1 MHMTRIIFSVL
12 LFSAWLQA
20 GSVPLLADTLEL
32 SVGQYRSISF
42 RINEAQGRE
51 ATISGNIRI
60 TPDTARVEYILLT
73 SDGFRR
79 WSSGIQTDTLAF
91 LTTSSGEFQLGAPD
105 FGDYVLLVSNRGNFH
120 PVSVS
125 IVADLSFLGDGIRYN
140 NLPMAF
146 QLMLVLLAGGVV
158 IAAAALAVRKLR
170 K

>member
-1 MHMTRIIFSVL
+1 MIRIVFSVL
-12 LFSAWLQA
+12 LFTALLRA

-32 SVGQYRSISF
+32 SVGQYRYISF
-42 RINEAQGRE
+42 RVNEAQGRE
-51 ATISGNIRI
+51 ARISGTISI

-79 WSSGIQTDTLAF
+79 WSSGIETDTLAF
-91 LTTSSGEFQLGAPD
+91 LTTSSGHFELGIPD
-105 FGDYVLLVSNRGNFH
+105 FGDHVLLVSNRGNFH

-125 IVADLSFLGDGIRYN
+125 ITAELSFLGDGIRYN

-158 IAAAALAVRKLR
+158 VAAAAIAVRKLR
-170 K
+170 R

>member
-1 MHMTRIIFSVL
+1 MHMTRIAFTVL
-12 LFSAWLQA
+12 LLSAWLQA
-20 GSVPLLADTLEL
+20 GSVPLLADTLDL
-32 SVGQYRSISF
+32 SVGQYRYISF

-51 ATISGNIRI
+51 ATISGTILV
-60 TPDTARVEYILLT
+60 TPDTAMVEYILLT

-79 WSSGIQTDTLAF
+79 WSSGTETDTLAF
-91 LTTSSGEFQLGAPD
+91 LTTSSGDFRLDVPG
-105 FGDYVLLVSNRGNFH
+105 FGDHVLLVSNRGNYH

-125 IVADLSFLGDGIRYN
+125 ITAELSFLGDGIRYN

>member
-1 MHMTRIIFSVL
+1 MHMTRIVFPVL
-12 LFSAWLQA
+12 LLAAWLQA
-20 GSVPLLADTLEL
+20 GSVPLLDDTLDL
-32 SVGQYRSISF
+32 SVGQYRYISF

-51 ATISGNIRI
+51 ASISGTILV
-60 TPDTARVEYILLT
+60 TPDTAMVEYILLT

-79 WSSGIQTDTLAF
+79 WSSGIQADTLAF
-91 LTTSSGEFQLGAPD
+91 LATSSGEFQLGAPD

-120 PVSVS
+120 PVRVS
-125 IVADLSFLGDGIRYN
+125 IKAELSFLGDGIRYN

-158 IAAAALAVRKLR
+158 VAAAALAVRKLR